1 MRRLLL
7 AIMALAGGML
17 VNAVIELRSTSDA
30 RAASEPPRPKAKAP
44 ATPLGPSLAD
54 LAAGRLEIVD
64 LAWPINAQS
73 AFWPGDNYRPFE
85 LHTLATLEKDGVLS
99 KAFSMPE
106 HLGTHLDA
114 PNHFEK
120 SQPSVDQIAA
130 GQLFS
135 PGVLVDVS
143 AKVALDPD
151 YLVSLDDLR
160 EFEEVH
166 GPIPSGSVVLAYTG
180 WSKFWGTPDRYKNQD
195 VMSRLHFP
203 GFSAEA
209 AAWLVQERQARGLG
223 LDTLSVDYGL
233 SRDFAV
239 HHVLGKAGRYGL
251 ENLANLDKLPPRDF
265 YVFVAP
271 IKIETGSGGPVRVFA
286 VWPKSGAAD

>member
-30 RAASEPPRPKAKAP
+30 RAASEPPRSESKTP
-44 ATPLGPSLAD
+44 ATPPGPSLAD

-64 LAWPINAQS
+64 LAWPINANS

-85 LHTLATLEKDGVLS
+85 LHTIATLEKDGVLS

-114 PNHFEK
+114 PNHFEQN
-120 SQPSVDQIAA
+120 QPSVDQLAA
-130 GQLFS
+130 AQLFS

-143 AKVALDPD
+143 AKAAVDSD

-166 GPIPSGSVVLAYTG
+166 GQIPSASVVLAYTG
-180 WSKFWGTPDRYKNQD
+180 WSNFWGTPERYKNQD

-209 AAWLVQERQARGLG
+209 ATWLVAGRQARGLG
-223 LDTLSVDYGL
+223 LDTLSVDHGL

-265 YVFVAP
+265 YLFVAP

-286 VWPKSGAAD
+286 VWSKAVAAD